1 MGIEIIADDQ
11 KNVPFV
17 PLFLSALR
25 RLFGS
30 NFFTLLAPTKRLSLN
45 NEIFPNRPLGSRWR
59 KFLRRRL
66 SEQSL
71 GVLVLGI
78 FGQVIPLVGIGLQ
91 IVELFPIVSV
101 GNVTPVLVDD
111 GILTG
116 SHVRQVNIPVLGNLR
131 FLQGRC
137 Q

>member
-1 MGIEIIADDQ
+1 MGIKIIANDEEDILLI
-11 KNVPFV
+11 

-45 NEIFPNRPLGSRWR
+45 NEIFSNRPFGSRRR

-71 GVLVLGI
+71 GILVLGI
-78 FGQVIPLVGIGLQ
+78 FGQVIPLVGIGFQ

-116 SHVRQVNIPVLGNLR
+116 SHVRQVNIPILGNLR
-131 FLQGRC
+131 ILQGRC